1 MGEKV
6 PKMEFYRHFLLSC
19 KLNSI
24 GLTDYRKL
32 PKSIRNCLTF
42 KLALAVLK
50 STHQQSTMWWLPLAT
65 SITTNYLFYLVRR
78 LALPSH
84 IAAATSRAVN
94 LLPSR
99 PQIFT
104 FSLPQQCWL
113 FASWDSTPTNQCD
126 VTQLLLLALLVRV
139 YRFSQPI
146 VVRWKNLNLFQA
158 SIDPFSQCL

>member
-6 PKMEFYRHFLLSC
+6 PMKEFYRLLFCHVNQIPLDSWIIANC
-19 KLNSI
+19 RNRYGIVWLSNS
-24 GLTDYRKL
+24 L
-32 PKSIRNCLTF
+32 F
-42 KLALAVLK
+42 AVLK
-50 STHQQSTMWWLPLAT
+50 SAHQQSTKWWLSLAT
-65 SITTNYLFYLVRR
+65 SITTNYLFYLVRHP
-78 LALPSH
+78 PSH

-94 LLPSR
+94 SLPSR

-139 YRFSQPI
+139 YRFSRPI